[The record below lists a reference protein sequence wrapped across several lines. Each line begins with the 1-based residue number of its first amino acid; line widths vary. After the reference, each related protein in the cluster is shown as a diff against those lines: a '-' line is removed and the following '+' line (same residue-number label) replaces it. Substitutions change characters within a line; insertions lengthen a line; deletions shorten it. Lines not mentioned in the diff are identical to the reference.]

1 MKDKHIINS
10 FKDLR
15 KAIEEVTASQ
25 PAKSRQ
31 ELQKEKMKPLKEGV
45 SVSDERIVNKGKGI
59 IIMIDDNG
67 KKVSAI
73 FKNKKNADKYNRNKA
88 SDLKAL
94 LDLAKNTPYPKAIDE
109 SEEVNEAKTVSY
121 DDAFAELTDSSH
133 DYEVNYRSHTD
144 IQEFIDFLRSYYPKG
159 TKFE

>member
-1 MKDKHIINS
+1 MKTKTS
-10 FKDLR
+10 KEFVKES
-15 KAIEEVTASQ
+15 EEVN
-25 PAKSRQ
+25 
-31 ELQKEKMKPLKEGV
+31 EGL
-45 SVSDERIVNKGKGI
+45 SVTDERHFGKKGI

-121 DDAFAELTDSSH
+121 DDAFAELTDGSH

>member
-1 MKDKHIINS
+1 MKTKTYKEFVKES
-10 FKDLR
+10 
-15 KAIEEVTASQ
+15 EEVN
-25 PAKSRQ
+25 
-31 ELQKEKMKPLKEGV
+31 EGL
-45 SVSDERIVNKGKGI
+45 SVTDERHFGKKGI

-67 KKVSAI
+67 NKVSAI

-121 DDAFAELTDSSH
+121 DDAFAELTDGSH